1 VKGEIVTLNP
11 GDTLLNGQYRILRL
25 LGRGGFGYVYLAQEV
40 HLSEEVAIKEL
51 IPALVGDETMLRRFL
66 AEAKATRRLTHD
78 RIVRTHHVFDEGG
91 NFYIVMEYMPGGSLE
106 ERLRERGSLP
116 AEEAVRLGAE
126 VCEGLSYAHSRGVVH
141 CDLKPANILFT
152 AGGSAK
158 VADFGIAYVSE
169 QMLTRSWL
177 TPAGFMAGTLPYMSP
192 EQTDGVRDDPRIDV
206 YALGAVLYRV
216 LTGRSYLEFD
226 PRETPRSQADN
237 VQRIFSEQPLPPSA
251 YGSGIPAWLDPIVLK
266 ALAKRP
272 DDRFGSAGE
281 MRAALLHQG
290 LPPAQARAAVAAAQV
305 ETRVVSP
312 QPRPAPPSTHRPARR
327 RMPAW
332 FWVVL
337 GLAAALLLAV
347 VAGSAILFSGVLGG
361 QTPTAGLAAVSPT
374 TEVAAQLPTRAPQAP
389 TRTPEPPP
397 PEPGGPG
404 PIFAFATNPEHP
416 PFEFRDQEGRIA
428 GFDLELLGAIA
439 EAGEFRFELV
449 EVPFDD
455 LFPGLAEGRFD
466 AAISGLTITP
476 ERDQMA
482 DFSTPYFDA
491 GLRIVVREADR
502 DRIRGAAD
510 LEGLRVSVLRGSFAD
525 AWVSEHARAEVLRF
539 DEPMPVFEVVQVG
552 EADAAVSD
560 LPTAVAMLRENPD
573 LHLVLVDRPV
583 QEELY
588 GIAVNKERR
597 MLLEAVN
604 RGLAI
609 VQENGTYEQIY
620 DQWFGPRP

>member
-1 VKGEIVTLNP
+1 VTLNP

-66 AEAKATRRLTHD
+66 AEAKATRRLSHD

-116 AEEAVRLGAE
+116 VEEAVRLGAE

-152 AGGSAK
+152 ASGSAK

-192 EQTDGVRDDPRIDV
+192 EQTDGVRDDPRIDL

-237 VQRIFSEQPLPPSA
+237 VQRIFSEQPHPPSA
-251 YGSGIPAWLDPIVLK
+251 YSSGIPAWLDPIVLK

-272 DDRFGSAGE
+272 DERFGSAGE
-281 MRAALLHQG
+281 MRAALLRQG
-290 LPPAQARAAVAAAQV
+290 PPLPQARAAAAAAQA
-305 ETRVVSP
+305 ETRLVPPAP
-312 QPRPAPPSTHRPARR
+312 QPAPPSARR
-327 RMPAW
+327 RARRPLPAW
-332 FWVVL
+332 FWLVF
-337 GLAAALLLAV
+337 GLAIALLLAV
-347 VAGSAILFSGVLGG
+347 VAGGAILFSGGLGR
-361 QTPTAGLAAVSPT
+361 QTPTAGPAAASLTSEAAARPPT
-374 TEVAAQLPTRAPQAP
+374 QAPQAP
-389 TRTPEPPP
+389 TRTPPP
-397 PEPGGPG
+397 GPG
-404 PIFAFATNPEHP
+404 PSFVFATNPEYP
-416 PFEFRDQEGRIA
+416 PFEFQDQAGRIA
-428 GFDLELLGAIA
+428 GFDPELLGAIA
-439 EAGEFRFELV
+439 EAGEFRFELIV
-449 EVPFDD
+449 VPFDD
-455 LFPGLAEGRFD
+455 LFPRLAEGRFD
-466 AAISGLTITP
+466 GAISGLTITR
-476 ERDQMA
+476 ERGQIA
-482 DFSTPYFDA
+482 DFSAPYFDA

-502 DRIRGAAD
+502 DRIRGPAD
-510 LEGLRVSVLRGSFAD
+510 LEGLRVSVLEGSPAD
-525 AWVSEHARAEVLRF
+525 AWVSEHVQAEVVRF
-539 DEPMPVFEVVQVG
+539 PEPMPVFEVVQVG
-552 EADAAVSD
+552 EVDAAVSD
-560 LPTAVAMLRENPD
+560 LPTALGMLRDNPD
-573 LHLVLVDRPV
+573 LRLVVLDQPV

-588 GIAVNKERR
+588 GIAVNKERK

-604 RGLAI
+604 RGLAT
-609 VQENGTYEQIY
+609 VQNNGTYERIY
-620 DQWFGPRP
+620 NQWFGPRP